1 MRLDLVSWL
10 VIKNVGLV
18 AKWLNEPQYGIV

>member
-1 MRLDLVSWL
+1 MTRFACTNMTSLNL

-18 AKWLNEPQYGIV
+18 AHGEAEM